1 MSFGASKRGAF
12 GSTSADTEPSAVAP
26 DPRGNPNYD
35 LIRRSRQPLTG
46 SPPRPM
52 DPAIVLGSVT
62 AVLLFFENQSGNL
75 KRQRLCLLEQRS
87 VSSDVIDQTKTPGFI
102 GADGFAGQHHLQ
114 CAAATDFSREPLG
127 AAVAWNHA
135 EFGFRQTELS
145 VLRRDSEMT
154 GERQLAAATGGDAID
169 RRNKRNTTVFDQITK
184 RLATLG
190 NFVRVIRVKIG

>member
-62 AVLLFFENQSGNL
+62 AVLLSFEN
-75 KRQRLCLLEQRS
+75 RRALLDEGARAFTYV
-87 VSSDVIDQTKTPGFI
+87 VSCKQGGEELRFQCQTF
-102 GADGFAGQHHLQ
+102 L
-114 CAAATDFSREPLG
+114 
-127 AAVAWNHA
+127 
-135 EFGFRQTELS
+135 
-145 VLRRDSEMT
+145 
-154 GERQLAAATGGDAID
+154 D
-169 RRNKRNTTVFDQITK
+169 R
-184 RLATLG
+184 
-190 NFVRVIRVKIG
+190 